1 MINKVKE
8 LISNNIEDIYL
19 IGLLG
24 LEDKEFI
31 VNNNYVFV
39 EFTNGFIELEA
50 IEGYGKLRIRITD
63 SIETKKWVND
73 VTEGKVRI
81 SNIIFTNP
89 ISANKRIK
97 TITFYDLHIIANA
110 LISDILLIELTDGQ
124 NLFIDP
130 GFLGINLGGM
140 EQKEY
145 WKENLQNF
153 DRKKIKKIDII
164 L

>member
-1 MINKVKE
+1 MSQFMISRAEADLTDCGGIRLLDSKYNRE
-8 LISNNIEDIYL
+8 LFLSVIN
-19 IGLLG
+19 
-24 LEDKEFI
+24 
-31 VNNNYVFV
+31 
-39 EFTNGFIELEA
+39 
-50 IEGYGKLRIRITD
+50 
-63 SIETKKWVND
+63 W
-73 VTEGKVRI
+73 
-81 SNIIFTNP
+81 
-89 ISANKRIK
+89 IK
-97 TITFYDLHIIANA
+97 TITFYDLHIIASA

-130 GFLGINLGGM
+130 GFLGITLGGM